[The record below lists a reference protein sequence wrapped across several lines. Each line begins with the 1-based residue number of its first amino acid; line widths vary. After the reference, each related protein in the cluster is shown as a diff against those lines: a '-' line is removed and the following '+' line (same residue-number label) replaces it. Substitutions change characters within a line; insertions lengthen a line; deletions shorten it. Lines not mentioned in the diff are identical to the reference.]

1 MSWNCWKVM
10 KCTIQLSRSESMN
23 NLDWSTVEDEKDK
36 RIRELEDT
44 LRKQKE
50 LMEILQVFVHPTP
63 LYSPPNILFWV
74 FRGKCSWPRM
84 MISQT
89 LSLSQMRFPTS
100 KILST
105 FRLNNI
111 KGWKASKFWAICCRV
126 MYQRL
131 IFSIS
136 KRTISNTLRSPMR
149 LVTAGRLYGGLE
161 VKFGQSWNC
170 HLRLYLCHHSIA
182 LKDVYVDPLITALL
196 YKH

>member
-1 MSWNCWKVM
+1 MSLSYWKVM

-89 LSLSQMRFPTS
+89 LFQSQMRFPTS

-111 KGWKASKFWAICCRV
+111 KGWKASKFWAISCHAK
-126 MYQRL
+126 YQRL
-131 IFSIS
+131 IFSIDEIGDS
-136 KRTISNTLRSPMR
+136 WSIVWKAGSEIWTIWKLSPSPLPLPSLYCFEGCLCWSSNHCS
-149 LVTAGRLYGGLE
+149 A
-161 VKFGQSWNC
+161 
-170 HLRLYLCHHSIA
+170 I
-182 LKDVYVDPLITALL
+182 
-196 YKH
+196 